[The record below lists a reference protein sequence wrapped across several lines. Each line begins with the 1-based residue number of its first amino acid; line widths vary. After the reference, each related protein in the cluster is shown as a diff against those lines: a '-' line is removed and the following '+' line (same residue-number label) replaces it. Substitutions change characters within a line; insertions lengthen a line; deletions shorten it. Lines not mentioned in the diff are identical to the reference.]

1 MQYCFGVLAM
11 KKIVQVGFGI
21 RGIEGYAEPILKVF
35 KEHMQLC
42 GVYDTNL
49 KRAVLVSFYVGV
61 DVSV

>member
-1 MQYCFGVLAM
+1 M
-11 KKIVQVGFGI
+11 KKFVQVGFGI

-42 GVYDTNL
+42 GDYDINP